1 MTIPLSSI
9 RKVMKQAGATRISEE
24 AVKEMQLDVE
34 EFIASRT
41 KAALVI
47 MKNAGRNTLKAKDLR
62 AVKLIV

>member
-41 KAALVI
+41 KAALII
-47 MKNAGRNTLKAKDLR
+47 MKSAGRNTLKAKDLR